1 MINNCIHDKTIRMG
15 TSNGLT
21 MIQCNR
27 CHFYGTEDAFEELL
41 NQEYL
46 QEDMLV
52 AQATEGGRNI

>member
-1 MINNCIHDKTIRMG
+1 MG
-15 TSNGLT
+15 TNNGLT